1 MKFDTVI
8 IGGGLSGL
16 ISGIESARIGRKTA
30 IISAGQ
36 SALHFWSG
44 SFEFL
49 CSDDGNM
56 VVGDPLGHAAGLP
69 PDHPYRKIG
78 VGRTAQLLGRVAP
91 ILAEAGIKVS
101 GTLDRN
107 HFRLTP
113 LGIVKPAWLTL
124 DDYFAFDRV
133 EDLAG
138 KKVSIVNIYGYIDF
152 YPRFLAY
159 GLSKH
164 GTESRIADVN
174 MPQLDV
180 LRKSTTEMRATNISR
195 FLTDDAVDML
205 ADAINRVSEGSDF
218 VIMPAVL
225 GIFSDGPVQ
234 RLRQRVDRPVY
245 FIATTP
251 ASVPGV
257 RCQLALRDLFTSM
270 GGYFMPGD
278 TVTRGDIAGGHLER
292 VYTANFGSVPV
303 EADNYVISTGSF
315 FGQGLIADMHK
326 IYEPILGLDIV
337 AGESRT
343 DWYDKNFYNAQ
354 PYMSYGVITDDR
366 FRPSVKGKTIEN
378 LYATGALLS
387 GFNAL
392 KEGSGAGITLATA
405 LHAAGEIT
413 GVLSNA

>member
-16 ISGIESARIGRKTA
+16 ISGIESARSGRKTA

-49 CSDDGNM
+49 CSYDGKM

-69 PDHPYRKIG
+69 SEHPYRKLG

-91 ILAEAGIKVS
+91 ILAKAGIKVS

-138 KKVSIVNIYGYIDF
+138 KKASIVNIYGYIDF

-164 GTESRIADVN
+164 GTECRIADVN
-174 MPQLDV
+174 VPQLDV

-278 TVTRGDIAGGHLER
+278 TVTRGDIAGGRLER